1 MVGWT
6 NVRTVVETKT
16 YESQRD
22 AVIPNVRRFDEI
34 TRGVYWALATRPEA
48 YPPISPKSSIH
59 VLKTDAFPDIPRMRI
74 YYRFDDSN
82 THLLW
87 IELI

>member
-1 MVGWT
+1 MFA
-6 NVRTVVETKT
+6 RTVVETKT

-22 AVIPNVRRFDEI
+22 AIIPNVQRFDEI
-34 TRGVYWALATRPEA
+34 MRGVYWALATQPEA
-48 YPPISPKSSIH
+48 YPPISPNSSIH
-59 VLKTDAFPDIPRMRI
+59 VLKTDAFSDIPRMRI

>member
-1 MVGWT
+1 MVGWN

-22 AVIPNVRRFDEI
+22 AVIPNVQRFDEI
-34 TRGVYWALATRPEA
+34 TRGVYWALAIRPEA
-48 YPPISPKSSIH
+48 YPPISPKSSIR
-59 VLKTDAFPDIPRMRI
+59 VLKTDDFPDIPRMRI
-74 YYRFDDSN
+74 YYKFDDSK
-82 THLLW
+82 TYLLW

>member
-1 MVGWT
+1 MVGWN

-22 AVIPNVRRFDEI
+22 AVMPNVQRFDEI

-48 YPPISPKSSIH
+48 YPPINPKSSIR

-74 YYRFDDSN
+74 YYRFDDSK
-82 THLLW
+82 TYLLW